1 LRNFQFTT
9 VVNMKD
15 KHALLM
21 RLLCAAKAQQ
31 FAVIYSL
38 LFHPAAVIFMSQFN
52 QRFGGTQRLYG
63 LNQTDILKT
72 SHICVVGIGGVGCWV
87 AEGLA
92 RSAIGQLTLID
103 LDDICVTNT
112 NRQVHALVD
121 TVGMAKVE
129 VMAQRIRQINPE
141 CQVHCIEDFVTP
153 DNVKELLD
161 ARFDYVVDA
170 TDSVKAKAAMIAHC
184 KRNKIPIITIG
195 GAGGQLDPTQI
206 AVADLTKTIQDPLAA
221 KVRSELRRFYNFTS
235 NSKRRFAVE
244 CVYSTE
250 QLRYP
255 QGDGSVCHSKN
266 LNEGSA
272 KLDCNSGFGASVAV
286 TASFGFV
293 AAARVIN
300 KILAKAQR
308 QNVA

>member
-1 LRNFQFTT
+1 
-9 VVNMKD
+9 
-15 KHALLM
+15 
-21 RLLCAAKAQQ
+21 
-31 FAVIYSL
+31 
-38 LFHPAAVIFMSQFN
+38 MSQFN

-63 LNQTDILKT
+63 VNQTEILNA
-72 SHICVVGIGGVGCWV
+72 SHVCVVGIGGVGCWV

-112 NRQVHALVD
+112 NRQIHAMVD
-121 TVGMAKVE
+121 TVGQAKVE
-129 VMAQRIRQINPE
+129 VMAQRIRQINPD
-141 CQVHCIEDFVTP
+141 CQVHCIEDFVSP
-153 DNVKELLD
+153 DNVQSLLD
-161 ARFDYVVDA
+161 SRFDYVVDA

-184 KRNKIPIITIG
+184 KRQKIAIITIG
-195 GAGGQLDPTQI
+195 GAGGQVDPTRI

-221 KVRSELRRFYNFTS
+221 KLRSELRRNYNFTT

-255 QGDGSVCHSKN
+255 QADGTVCHNKNLSEGSV
-266 LNEGSA
+266 

-293 AAARVIN
+293 AAARVIA
-300 KILAKAQR
+300 KLLDKAQR
-308 QNVA
+308 RIS